1 MCSGLY
7 PNLVRVDYGKKK
19 FKVSAFFV
27 SHAAF
32 SLPSTPPPRIFLVY
46 DMFLPH
52 SFLPSAFLPNNSC
65 LFFETFT
72 PILFYTHI
80 FNNLRQACHQASLL
94 LKHLPSPPRPPK
106 QPTTKKKKTQQLL
119 SADHSTLNPH
129 PSSVTSEGNP
139 FNRRWAYYH
148 EMCRTP
154 GGLFIYDLTEA
165 APLPLL
171 LFGAGQRDPGETD
184 RGGQVDRETLR

>member
-1 MCSGLY
+1 ML
-7 PNLVRVDYGKKK
+7 NT
-19 FKVSAFFV
+19 
-27 SHAAF
+27 
-32 SLPSTPPPRIFLVY
+32 LP
-46 DMFLPH
+46 
-52 SFLPSAFLPNNSC
+52 
-65 LFFETFT
+65 
-72 PILFYTHI
+72 
-80 FNNLRQACHQASLL
+80 
-94 LKHLPSPPRPPK
+94 LPSPLPSPRK
-106 QPTTKKKKTQQLL
+106 QKQHNAQLL

-171 LFGAGQRDPGETD
+171 LFGAGQRDPGERYMM
-184 RGGQVDRETLR
+184 RGRQGGEGERQSVLCVRQALCETGRQAGREDMRVTT